1 MMLIATRS
9 IVGTCLLLLCGAA
22 PADDSSVAFTA
33 AERKAILA
41 LSPVPATAKDTTN
54 AADGNRT
61 AILLG
66 QLLFFDSHLSGDGRF
81 SCASCHE
88 RGMGW
93 TDGKRVA
100 TAVGVG
106 TRNTPSLWNVAQNR
120 WFFWDGHADSLWS
133 QALKPIENELE
144 QNGSRLQVAHFVT
157 GDATLRSLYVKVFG
171 AAPDLSDLGR
181 FPPLGGPLASDDERQ
196 QNWYQMAPDDQQT
209 VDRVYSNVG
218 KAIAAFEATIKTGEA
233 PFDRFV
239 KDLRVAK
246 PQSQAISPSAQRGL
260 KVFIGKGDCVL
271 CHSGP
276 NFTNKEFHDIR
287 VPPLDANA
295 PRDEGRNE
303 GLTRLATDEF
313 VASGPYS
320 DDPQGARAQQLYF
333 LDSQLGS
340 SGHFKTPGL
349 RNVAT
354 TAPYMHAGQEAT
366 LRDAVAYYSTL
377 EGAVAP
383 ADPKHVETLIRP
395 LHLSDREIDD
405 VVAFLE
411 SLTSEPA
418 TAAPAAAAS
427 VTEART
433 PAK

>member
-1 MMLIATRS
+1 MMLIAKRG
-9 IVGTCLLLLCGAA
+9 IVGMCLLLLCVGAA
-22 PADDSSVAFTA
+22 PADDASVTFNAT
-33 AERKAILA
+33 ERKAIFA
-41 LSPVPATAKDTTN
+41 LSPVPPTPKDTTN

-66 QLLFFDSHLSGDGRF
+66 QLLFFDPRLSGDGRF
-81 SCASCHE
+81 SCSSCHD
-88 RGMGW
+88 RNKGW

-106 TRNTPSLWNVAQNR
+106 TRHTPSLWNVAQNR

-133 QALKPIENELE
+133 QALKPIENEVE
-144 QNGSRLQVAHFVT
+144 QNDSRLRVAHFVT
-157 GDATLRSLYVKVFG
+157 GDATLSPLYVKVFG
-171 AAPDLSDLGR
+171 PVPDLSDLGR
-181 FPPLGGPLASDDERQ
+181 FPATGGPLASDDERQ
-196 QNWYQMAPDDQQT
+196 QNWYQMAPDDQDT
-209 VDRVYSNVG
+209 VNRVYSNVG
-218 KAIAAFEATIKTGEA
+218 KAIAAFVATIKTGEA

-239 KDLRVAK
+239 KDLRAGRS
-246 PQSQAISPSAQRGL
+246 PSPAISPSAQRGL

-287 VPPLDANA
+287 VPPLDAAA
-295 PRDEGRNE
+295 PRDEGRSG
-303 GLTRLATDEF
+303 GLARLANDEF

-320 DDPQGARAQQLYF
+320 DDPQGARAQLLYF
-333 LDSQLGS
+333 VDSQPGS

-366 LRDAVAYYSTL
+366 LRDAVRYYSTL

-395 LHLSDREIDD
+395 LNLSDQEIDD
-405 VVAFLE
+405 LVAFLE
-411 SLTSEPA
+411 SLTSEP
-418 TAAPAAAAS
+418 
-427 VTEART
+427 VTEASAT
-433 PAK
+433 AK